1 MKPYMTTERGHI
13 QESMKDILYTFHAR
27 YTDILYTIAHN
38 DTCWTDLNNLYLCF
52 SSLSGLISLDRRKAL
67 YGDIK

>member
-38 DTCWTDLNNLYLCF
+38 DTC
-52 SSLSGLISLDRRKAL
+52 
-67 YGDIK
+67 